1 MRAARH
7 CQTAANRREGTGLL
21 IGFESTDDDAFCTE
35 NLRDVM
41 FGETGG
47 TVVEKSAEIGC
58 LQERT
63 LEKPAVHSDWQQVFW
78 GRGCVGMMLGRLQTD
93 FPVPHCNPRSF

>member
-7 CQTAANRREGTGLL
+7 CQTAASRHEGTGLL
-21 IGFESTDDDAFCTE
+21 IAFASIDDDVFCIG

-41 FGETGG
+41 FGETGR
-47 TVVEKSAEIGC
+47 TVVEKSVQIRC

-63 LEKPAVHSDWQQVFW
+63 LEKPAVHSHRQQVFW
-78 GRGCVGMMLGRLQTD
+78 GGAVLG
-93 FPVPHCNPRSF
+93 

>member
-1 MRAARH
+1 MMM
-7 CQTAANRREGTGLL
+7 
-21 IGFESTDDDAFCTE
+21 FFCTG

-47 TVVEKSAEIGC
+47 TVVEKSAEVTF

-63 LEKPAVHSDWQQVFW
+63 LEKPEVHSHRQQVFW
-78 GRGCVGMMLGRLQTD
+78 GGAVLG
-93 FPVPHCNPRSF
+93 

>member
-7 CQTAANRREGTGLL
+7 CQAAANRDEGTGLL
-21 IGFESTDDDAFCTE
+21 IAFESIDDDVFCMG

-47 TVVEKSAEIGC
+47 TVVEKSAEIRC

-63 LEKPAVHSDWQQVFW
+63 LEKPAVHSHRQQVFW
-78 GRGCVGMMLGRLQTD
+78 GGTVLG
-93 FPVPHCNPRSF
+93 

>member
-7 CQTAANRREGTGLL
+7 CQTAANRHERTGLL
-21 IGFESTDDDAFCTE
+21 IAFESFDNEVFCTG

-41 FGETGG
+41 FRETGG
-47 TVVEKSAEIGC
+47 TVVEKSAEIRF

-63 LEKPAVHSDWQQVFW
+63 LEKPEVHSHRQQVFW
-78 GRGCVGMMLGRLQTD
+78 GGAVLG
-93 FPVPHCNPRSF
+93 